1 MAQLAQGGGPS
12 SRSPGAV
19 ANQAAMIAAGKGAGG
34 KPAGKG
40 GRLGTAGISDMA
52 TTAATAAFAATTTA
66 FSNMSKQAMKNSIQ
80 QMALNSHLQSMG
92 GTREEIKSIND
103 LINQLVKISQVK
115 QENVG
120 DKIAMLKR
128 VEIKLN
134 EIVELRKVFGF
145 FDAEGLAVQEHR
157 MRVKA
162 KNDRVA
168 QA

>member
-1 MAQLAQGGGPS
+1 M
-12 SRSPGAV
+12 
-19 ANQAAMIAAGKGAGG
+19 
-34 KPAGKG
+34 
-40 GRLGTAGISDMA
+40 
-52 TTAATAAFAATTTA
+52 
-66 FSNMSKQAMKNSIQ
+66 
-80 QMALNSHLQSMG
+80 
-92 GTREEIKSIND
+92 
-103 LINQLVKISQVK
+103 
-115 QENVG
+115 G

>member
-1 MAQLAQGGGPS
+1 
-12 SRSPGAV
+12 
-19 ANQAAMIAAGKGAGG
+19 MIAAGKGTGG
-34 KPAGKG
+34 KPGKG

-52 TTAATAAFAATTTA
+52 TTAATAAFAATTAA
-66 FSNMSKQAMKNSIQ
+66 FSNMSKQAMKNNIQ

-120 DKIAMLKR
+120 DKIAVLKR

-145 FDAEGLAVQEHR
+145 FDAEGLAIQEHR
-157 MRVKA
+157 MRMKA
-162 KNDRVA
+162 KNERVL